1 MSEMKMKENGGT
13 SPVDLSRGF
22 EKLDGDPPH
31 SGENI
36 LDPEHVAEERVLAK
50 WRKENLDG
58 FPEEENGPEG
68 FLHREDVPWRDKRND
83 DRG

>member
-1 MSEMKMKENGGT
+1 MKLKENAGV

-22 EKLDGDPPH
+22 EKLDGDPPN

-36 LDPEHVAEERVLAK
+36 VDPEHVAEERVLAK

-58 FPEEENGPEG
+58 FPEDDNGPEG
-68 FLHREDVPWRDKRND
+68 FLDRPDTPWRDKRTED
-83 DRG
+83 QG